1 MPSAGSKRARSPDF
15 STKAPAPDTLPPHPR
30 THAMRWWTS
39 NLADSQAASVWL
51 GGVNIESIRAWTGTL
66 GAEVLNRLLLLLVV
80 LITLFFLLRDAV
92 WIGERVLGT
101 ADRLLGDP
109 GERLASKMVDA
120 VRGTVTG
127 TVVVAVSEGVLIGV
141 AYVLAGISN
150 PFMFTILTIVF
161 AMLPLGAWLAF
172 TTAGDARRRLL
183 VVAETGRQL
192 RTPAIPP
199 GSNRNLRR
207 LASLRA
213 YWSVRRTGDHG
224 GTADDLARMA
234 APAGREMKR
243 ARNSTLRLRTALS
256 QLDSLPW
263 SPRG

>member
-1 MPSAGSKRARSPDF
+1 
-15 STKAPAPDTLPPHPR
+15 
-30 THAMRWWTS
+30 MRWWTS
-39 NLADSQAASVWL
+39 NLADPQAASVWL

-92 WIGERVLGT
+92 WIGERFLGT

-120 VRGTVTG
+120 VRDGNG
-127 TVVVAVSEGVLIGV
+127 RGCCQRRRSDRV
-141 AYVLAGISN
+141 AYVLAGIPN
-150 PFMFTILTIVF
+150 PFMFTILTIAF

-172 TTAGDARRRLL
+172 TTAALMVVLQGGECHDWCCDFRMGRGGDARRRLL

-234 APAGREMKR
+234 APARREMKR